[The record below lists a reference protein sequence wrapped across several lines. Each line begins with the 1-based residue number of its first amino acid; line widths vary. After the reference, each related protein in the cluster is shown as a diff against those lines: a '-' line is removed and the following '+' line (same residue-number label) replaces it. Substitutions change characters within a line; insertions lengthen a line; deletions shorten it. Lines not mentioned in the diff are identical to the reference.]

1 MSCITMSYTKH
12 TSKKGTNSPSPTSNW
27 KATTITEFGK
37 ESIKTY
43 CLENLLRDWDGVENV
58 SLTLKV
64 DDELPEDEIQE
75 D

>member
-1 MSCITMSYTKH
+1 MAKVNRTVSFKNAVI
-12 TSKKGTNSPSPTSNW
+12 SKEDM
-27 KATTITEFGK
+27 TITEFGK
-37 ESIKTY
+37 ESVKTY
-43 CLENLLRDWDGVENV
+43 CLENLLRDWDGVDNV